1 MAKIAVIQSGAHQY
15 VVKEGDVISIQ
26 NVKGQTGVGTKFNFE
41 SVLLVADGSS
51 VKLGTPSVS
60 GAKVA
65 AEIVEEGREDKKIV
79 IKYRQKSRYFKKN
92 GHRQPYTKVKIT
104 SL

>member
-26 NVKGQTGVGTKFNFE
+26 NVQGKTGTGTKIDFDK
-41 SVLLVADGSS
+41 VLLVADGSS
-51 VKLGTPSVS
+51 VKVGTPEVS

-65 AEIVEEGREDKKIV
+65 AEIVEEGRDEKKIV

-92 GHRQPYTKVKIT
+92 GHRQPFTKVKIT

>member
-1 MAKIAVIQSGAHQY
+1 MTKIAVIQSGAHQY
-15 VVKEGDVISIQ
+15 VVKEGDVVSMQ
-26 NVKGQTGVGTKFNFE
+26 NIKGTKGVGAKVNFDT
-41 SVLLVADGSS
+41 VLLVADGDA
-51 VKLGTPSVS
+51 VKIGTPGVS

-65 AEIVEEGREDKKIV
+65 GEIIDQGLGDKKIV
-79 IKYRQKSRYFKKN
+79 MKYRQKSRYYKKK

>member
-1 MAKIAVIQSGAHQY
+1 MTKVAVIQSGAHQH

-26 NVKGQTGVGTKFNFE
+26 NIKGKTGKGTKIDFDT
-41 SVLLVADGSS
+41 VLLVADGSS
-51 VKLGTPSVS
+51 VKLGTPAVS

-65 AEIVEEGREDKKIV
+65 AEIIDEGLEDKKIV
-79 IKYRQKSRYFKKN
+79 MKYRQKSRYFKKK
-92 GHRQPYTKVKIT
+92 GHRQPFTKVKII

>member
-15 VVKEGDVISIQ
+15 VVKEGDVLSIQ
-26 NVKGQTGVGTKFNFE
+26 NVKGKTGAGTKFDFDK
-41 SVLLVADGSS
+41 VLLVADGSA
-51 VKLGTPSVS
+51 VKIGTPSVS
-60 GAKVA
+60 GAKVG
-65 AEIVEEGREDKKIV
+65 AEIVEEGLDDKKIV
-79 IKYRQKSRYFKKN
+79 MKYRQKSRYYKKK

>member
-26 NVKGQTGVGTKFNFE
+26 NVQGKSGKGTKIDFDK
-41 SVLLVADGSS
+41 VLLVADEGA
-51 VKLGTPSVS
+51 VKVGTPSVT

-65 AEIVEEGREDKKIV
+65 AEIVGEGLGEKKIV
-79 IKYRQKSRYFKKN
+79 MKYRQKSRYYKKK
-92 GHRQPYTKVKIT
+92 GHRQPFTKVKIT

>member
-15 VVKEGDVISIQ
+15 VVKEGDVVSMQ
-26 NVKGQTGVGTKFNFE
+26 NIAGKTGKGTKISFDQ
-41 SVLLVADGSS
+41 VLLTADGDS
-51 VKLGTPSVS
+51 VKVGLPLIS

-65 AEIVEEGREDKKIV
+65 AEIVEEGLDDKKIV
-79 IKYRQKSRYFKKN
+79 LKYRQKSRYYKKK

>member
-26 NVKGQTGVGTKFNFE
+26 NIQGKTGTGTKIDFDT
-41 SVLLVADGSS
+41 VLLTADGDT
-51 VKLGTPSVS
+51 VKLGAPKVS
-60 GAKVA
+60 GAKVG
-65 AEIVEEGREDKKIV
+65 AEIVDEGLEDKKIV
-79 IKYRQKSRYFKKN
+79 IKYRQKSRYYKKK
-92 GHRQPYTKVKIT
+92 GHRQPFTKVKIT

>member
-26 NVKGQTGVGTKFNFE
+26 NVEGKTGTGTKLDFD
-41 SVLLVADGSS
+41 VLLTADGDT
-51 VKLGTPSVS
+51 VKLGAPMVS
-60 GAKVA
+60 GAKVK

-92 GHRQPYTKVKIT
+92 GHRQPFTKVKIT

>member
-15 VVKEGDVISIQ
+15 VVKEGDVVSIQ
-26 NVKGQTGVGTKFNFE
+26 NVQGKSGKGTKIDFNT
-41 SVLLVADGSS
+41 VLLVADGGS

-65 AEIVEEGREDKKIV
+65 AEIVEEGLDDKKIV
-79 IKYRQKSRYFKKN
+79 MKYRQKSRYYKKK